1 MSAGRDVERL
11 ISDWLTDE
19 ARDRSRDRVLAGVR
33 QAVERTPQRRF
44 AAWREPV
51 YLSSFRLAA
60 AAAVILVAVL
70 GAGAVGRLSAPPAG
84 GSQPTAAP
92 TLASTPAPTE
102 DQNAALVAYR
112 GARNEICNGYAASL
126 NPLKE
131 QLDGIHDPETSAADR
146 SAKAGTLL
154 TIVTELEAMV
164 AQLDE
169 LEAPEAIADG
179 HDAYVTR
186 YQDMN
191 LFIRDMLA
199 RVNAGDLEGAAA
211 VDDAIN
217 VLNGPMLAFE
227 DDNSLDICP

>member
-11 ISDWLTDE
+11 ISDWLSDE
-19 ARDRSRDRVLAGVR
+19 ARDRSRDRVLVVVR
-33 QAVERTPQRRF
+33 QAVERTPQRRY
-44 AAWREPV
+44 AAWRQPM
-51 YLSSFRLAA
+51 YTSPFRLAA
-60 AAAVILVAVL
+60 AAAVLLVVVV
-70 GAGAVGRLSAPPAG
+70 GAGAVGRLTAPPAVG
-84 GSQPTAAP
+84 NQP
-92 TLASTPAPTE
+92 TLAPTPAPS
-102 DQNAALVAYR
+102 DDPDAALVAYR
-112 GARNEICNGYAASL
+112 VARNAICSGYAATL
-126 NPLKE
+126 NPLKRE
-131 QLDGIHDPETSAADR
+131 LDGIHDPETSAADR
-146 SAKAGTLL
+146 AAKARTLL

-164 AQLDE
+164 AELDG

-227 DDNSLDICP
+227 DDNSLVICP

>member
-11 ISDWLTDE
+11 ISDWLIDE
-19 ARDRSRDRVLAGVR
+19 ARDRSRDRVLAVVR

-60 AAAVILVAVL
+60 AAAVILVAVV

-84 GSQPTAAP
+84 GSQPTLVP
-92 TLASTPAPTE
+92 TPAATE
-102 DQNAALVAYR
+102 DPNAALVAYR
-112 GARNEICNGYAASL
+112 GARNEICSDYAATL
-126 NPLKE
+126 NPLKQE
-131 QLDGIHDPETSAADR
+131 LDGIHDPETSAADR

-164 AQLDE
+164 AELDG

-179 HDAYVTR
+179 HNAYVTR
-186 YQDMN
+186 YQDMT

-227 DDNSLDICP
+227 NDNSLDNCP